1 MMTTNTKKADFWS
14 APHILLPNAATRRQV
29 LHKILDTA
37 LIAASSLGIVAILFF
52 FVVIG
57 L

>member
-1 MMTTNTKKADFWS
+1 MLTTNLKKASFWS
-14 APHILLPNAATRRQV
+14 APHIPLPNAATRRQV

-37 LIAASSLGIVAILFF
+37 LIAASSLGIVAILLF